1 MPKNYYLPPEDAA
14 RGPWLN
20 NLATKL
26 PTYAATLGLT
36 AEEITSV
43 GADNVFWAYVYDA
56 RNQFNQFAKDWTAYK
71 NAARGGV
78 TLGDVPTAPTLPDA
92 PTLVQP
98 DIFGRI
104 AALVARIKA
113 HPGYTEA
120 IGHDLGII
128 GDEQTI
134 DPAGMKPVLKLTLQA
149 GRPNV
154 GWRKQGMGSL
164 EIHVDRGSGTFAY
177 LATDTVPDYLDT
189 APLPAPGSSA
199 VWKYKAIYRLND
211 DQVGQW
217 SDVASI
223 SVMG

>member
-1 MPKNYYLPPEDAA
+1 MPKSHYLPAEDAA

-26 PTYAATLGLT
+26 PTYAATIGVTPGET
-36 AEEITSV
+36 ASV
-43 GADNVFWAYVYDA
+43 DADNEFWAYVFDA

-71 NAARGGV
+71 NGARSGP
-78 TLGDVPTAPTLPDA
+78 TLGAIPDPPTLPTAPA
-92 PTLVQP
+92 MVEP

-128 GDEQTI
+128 GDEQTT
-134 DPAGMKPVLKLTLQA
+134 DFNSVKPVLKLTLQA

-154 GWRKQGMGSL
+154 GWKKQGMGAL
-164 EIHVDRGSGTFAY
+164 EIHVDRGTGTFAY

-189 APLPAPGSSA
+189 APLPAAGTSA
-199 VWKYKAIYRLND
+199 VWKYKAIYRFND
-211 DQVGQW
+211 EQVGQW